1 MEVKEQFD
9 KSEIIRPD
17 EPVKFKGFAE
27 ATLKKGIHLVEFI
40 GLFIITIATMFAGY
54 DAVFTMFENRVVH
67 LGDLLLLFL
76 YLEVLAMVAIYID
89 SGKLP
94 VRLPMYIA
102 IVALARY
109 LILEMKDLSEWQ
121 MIAVAVTITLI
132 TLSTLVLRYGT
143 MKYPYPDNQ
152 NRRKPKQNNQKQ

>member
-1 MEVKEQFD
+1 MKVKEQFD
-9 KSEIIRPD
+9 KNEVIRPD
-17 EPVKFKGFAE
+17 KPIRFTGLAE
-27 ATLKKGIHLVEFI
+27 GTLKKGIHFLEFI

-54 DAVFTMFENRVVH
+54 DAVITMYESRVVH

-109 LILEMKDLSEWQ
+109 LILEMKDLTEWQ

-143 MKYPYPDNQ
+143 MKYPYPENQ
-152 NRRKPKQNNQKQ
+152 NRRKPEHNNQK